1 MQKSVRFYFLLFQR
15 LIFISGN
22 LLEIFFPKST
32 DVNTF
37 SCDIPDGHDLIGIQL
52 NRTVIGTVQIFT
64 DNTGTQGISIR
75 FSIVA
80 LSSALISRLYSYVL
94 KTSSAK

>member
-52 NRTVIGTVQIFT
+52 NRTYRNCS
-64 DNTGTQGISIR
+64 DLHR
-75 FSIVA
+75 
-80 LSSALISRLYSYVL
+80 
-94 KTSSAK
+94 